1 MQNLYNGLRYSAWAF
16 YIFSLQGNPTTS
28 IQEECTAPRFFYIL
42 CSTGCGRVIDVAP
55 DTYAGTEIMNDGKML
70 ALIFGGIL
78 GIGLVALLYV
88 AAWESAKKRK
98 IGLTI
103 MSYIVLF
110 FTPFIACIV
119 SYITKKIDKEKKYP
133 TYEQRLPYENTTAM
147 VVAAILFFVF
157 SPFCVIGLIMQDNIV
172 GALVIFIIY
181 LVWGCSLLSERKK
194 LLLAKKEIQTNENDD
209 KTSVVSANNTTR
221 FTTLFEFDSNMQQ
234 RIESNKYSEPAHH
247 YRSVLVEW
255 NGEDRFM
262 VSVTDTEKDKSV
274 MNPVIMHKVSYSNI
288 DECLKLISDDND
300 GEYGLNVFYK
310 DGQVDKC
317 VVSRKSKDIFI
328 HYCKE

>member
-1 MQNLYNGLRYSAWAF
+1 MQIIW
-16 YIFSLQGNPTTS
+16 I
-28 IQEECTAPRFFYIL
+28 
-42 CSTGCGRVIDVAP
+42 
-55 DTYAGTEIMNDGKML
+55 
-70 ALIFGGIL
+70 
-78 GIGLVALLYV
+78 LLYY

-103 MSYIVLF
+103 TSILVLLLPP
-110 FTPFIACIV
+110 PFIACIV
-119 SYITKKIDKEKKYP
+119 SYFTKKIDNTKKYP
-133 TYEQRLPYENTTAM
+133 TYEQRLPYENTTTLL
-147 VVAAILFFVF
+147 VVAIVYFVF
-157 SPFCVIGLIMQDNIV
+157 SLLLFLVAVIGISNSNLDNNSEINMMLNIIV
-172 GALVIFIIY
+172 VSIADI
-181 LVWGCSLLSERKK
+181 VWGCTLLLERKE
-194 LLLAKKEIQTNENDD
+194 LLLAKKKIQTNENYD
-209 KTSVVSANNTTR
+209 KASVVSAPKNTTM

-234 RIESNKYSEPAHH
+234 RIESNKHSEPAHY
-247 YRSVLVEW
+247 YRRVLVEW
-255 NGEDRFM
+255 NGRDKYK

-274 MNPVIMHKVSYSNI
+274 MSPVIMHKISYSEL